1 MFKAVSYSLCFLLIS
16 FIYYSDSS
24 SNLNSQLITIVTD
37 GFDALADLDSNNDG
51 VFDSADEAF
60 DSVQVWQDK
69 DQDGVTDAGELTSLA
84 EAGISSIDLNAKTV
98 NQSVAGGI
106 LRKTSTATNIDG
118 STTTVGAMDF
128 AENKFYSKFEEVL
141 QSSQDLQNSINVA
154 GQGALR
160 SLHESAS
167 LSPVLKN
174 SPSSVEGVD
183 CEARRGSTL

>member
-1 MFKAVSYSLCFLLIS
+1 MFKYVSYSLCFLLIS
-16 FIYYSDSS
+16 FICYSDSY

-37 GFDALADLDSNNDG
+37 GFDALSDLDTNADG
-51 VFDSADEAF
+51 VFNSKDDAF

-106 LRKTSTATNIDG
+106 LRKTSTATNTDG
-118 STTTVGAMDF
+118 TTTAVGAMDF

-160 SLHESAS
+160 SSKVFLLEICKYFANLDLAGSS
-167 LSPVLKN
+167 GNNPEKN
-174 SPSSVEGVD
+174 G
-183 CEARRGSTL
+183 

>member
-1 MFKAVSYSLCFLLIS
+1 MFKYVSYSLCFLLIS
-16 FIYYSDSS
+16 FICYSDSY

-98 NQSVAGGI
+98 
-106 LRKTSTATNIDG
+106 K
-118 STTTVGAMDF
+118 
-128 AENKFYSKFEEVL
+128 VL
-141 QSSQDLQNSINVA
+141 QTGYCVRLLQLQI
-154 GQGALR
+154 
-160 SLHESAS
+160 
-167 LSPVLKN
+167 
-174 SPSSVEGVD
+174 
-183 CEARRGSTL
+183 